1 MPSKPR
7 IKKADS
13 KATTQGSPQAST
25 SLPNWPSLQ
34 PLIPA
39 TDLAL
44 ETLLQ
49 DQIIVI
55 RKLFTAT
62 LCNRFVPFLSTLC
75 LITTPV
81 QPKKGNALRV
91 NDRIQFNDPAFAEQL
106 WTSTALRE
114 LVAGS
119 TKQDLHGEWASG
131 ELKQLWGGEVCGL
144 NPSIRIYRYGT
155 ARFLYVSLARIALT
169 S

>member
-7 IKKADS
+7 IRKADS
-13 KATTQGSPQAST
+13 KATTRGSPHAST

-49 DQIIVI
+49 DQVIVI
-55 RKLFTAT
+55 PNLFTAT
-62 LCNRFVPFLSTLC
+62 LCNSFVSFLSNLS

-81 QPKKGNALRV
+81 QPKKRNALRI
-91 NDRIQFNDPAFAEQL
+91 NDRIHFNDPAFAEQL

-114 LVAGS
+114 LVARP
-119 TKQDLHGEWASG
+119 TKHDLHGEWASG
-131 ELKQLWGGEVCGL
+131 DSKQLWGGEVCGL

-155 ARFLYVSLARIALT
+155 ARSLHVSLV
-169 S
+169 